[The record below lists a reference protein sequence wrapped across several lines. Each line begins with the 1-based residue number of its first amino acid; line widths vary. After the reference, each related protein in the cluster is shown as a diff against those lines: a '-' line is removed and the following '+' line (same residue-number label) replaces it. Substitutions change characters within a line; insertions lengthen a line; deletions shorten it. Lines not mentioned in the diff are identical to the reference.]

1 MNRALVLLVVAA
13 GSVAFAQTP
22 CEQLLSLKLP
32 DTTITMAMTVAAG
45 AFQNPGAP
53 AGPATPALPPAAAQ
67 AKQGKQAKGGGAPG
81 APAAAQQMLPAY
93 CRLSAT
99 LRPSPDSDI
108 KIEVWMP
115 TGAGWNGKYEAVG
128 GGGWAGVISYPA
140 LANAVQEGYA
150 TSSTDTGHEGGNAN
164 FAVGHPEKIVDFSY
178 RAVHEM
184 TVKAKAIM
192 TAYYGRGPRLS
203 YWNGCSTGGRQGLM
217 EAQRYPEDF
226 DGIVAG
232 APANYQTHLH
242 AWDISLQTF
251 VRQAGAAVPA
261 PKTDLVAKAVL
272 AACDAAD
279 GVKDSLLNDPR
290 KCNFDA
296 GTLLCKGADS
306 NDCLTA
312 LQVESVKKAYA
323 PLKTSKGDLVYP
335 GYAKGSETGWA
346 VLAANGP
353 TPTALSLGSY
363 REVLHQDPNWDW
375 KTWDVDKDVAAVDEK
390 YGYINATNPD
400 LSAFKARGG
409 KLLTYHG
416 WADTAISPEN
426 SINYRASVL
435 GKMGAKQDN
444 WYRLFMVPGM
454 GHCGNGPGP
463 NQFNYMGAMERWRES
478 GTAPEFII
486 AEHVANNKVDM
497 TRPLCAYPQV
507 ATYKGVGSTNDAANF
522 SCKAP

>member
-1 MNRALVLLVVAA
+1 MNRALILLAAA
-13 GSVAFAQTP
+13 GAVAFAQTP
-22 CEQLLSLKLP
+22 CEQLQSLKLP
-32 DTTITMAMTVAAG
+32 DTTITMAMTVPAG
-45 AFQNPGAP
+45 AFRNPGAP
-53 AGPATPALPPAAAQ
+53 AGPATPALPP
-67 AKQGKQAKGGGAPG
+67 QGKQANGGGRG
-81 APAAAQQMLPAY
+81 AAAPVPQMLPAY
-93 CRLSAT
+93 CRVSAT
-99 LRPSPDSDI
+99 LKPSPDSDI
-108 KIEVWMP
+108 KIEVWLP
-115 TGAGWNGKYEAVG
+115 EGASWNGKYEAVG

-140 LANAVQEGYA
+140 LASAVEEGYA

-192 TAYYGRGPRLS
+192 TAFYGRGPRLS

-242 AWDISLQTF
+242 AFDISLQTF

-261 PKTDLVAKAVL
+261 AKTDLVAKGVL

-279 GVKDSLLNDPR
+279 GVKDGLLNNPP
-290 KCNFDA
+290 KCNFDP

-312 LQVESVKKAYA
+312 LQVDSVKKAYA
-323 PLKTSKGDLVYP
+323 PLKTSKGALVYP

-346 VLAANGP
+346 MLAATDP

-363 REVLHQDPNWDW
+363 REVLHQDRNWDW
-375 KTWDVDKDVAAVDEK
+375 KTWNVDKDVAAVDEK
-390 YGYINATNPD
+390 YGYINAINPD

-409 KLLTYHG
+409 KLIQYHG

-435 GKMGAKQDN
+435 NKMGAKQDN

-454 GHCGNGPGP
+454 AHCGNGAGP

-478 GTAPEFII
+478 GTAPEFMI
-486 AEHVANNKVDM
+486 AEHVANNKVDR
-497 TRPLCAYPQV
+497 TRPLCPYPQV
-507 ATYKGVGSTNDAANF
+507 ATYKGVGSINDAANF
-522 SCKAP
+522 SCKAQ

>member
-1 MNRALVLLVVAA
+1 MNRIFIVLAAA
-13 GSVAFAQTP
+13 GSIVLAQTP
-22 CEQLLSLKLP
+22 CEQLQSLKLP
-32 DTTITMAMTVAAG
+32 DTTITMATTVAAG
-45 AFQNPGAP
+45 AFQNPAAP
-53 AGPATPALPPAAAQ
+53 A
-67 AKQGKQAKGGGAPG
+67 QGKQA
-81 APAAAQQMLPAY
+81 APAAQQILPAY
-93 CRLSAT
+93 CRVSAT
-99 LRPSPDSDI
+99 LKPSPDSDI
-108 KIEVWMP
+108 KIEVWLP
-115 TGAGWNGKYEAVG
+115 AGAAWNGKYEAVG

-140 LANAVQEGYA
+140 LATAVQEGYA
-150 TSSTDTGHEGGNAN
+150 TSSTDTGHVGGNAG

-184 TVKAKAIM
+184 AVKAKAIL
-192 TAYYGRGPRLS
+192 TAFYGRGPRLS

-242 AWDISLQTF
+242 AFDISLQTF

-261 PKTDLVAKAVL
+261 AKTDLVAKAVL

-279 GVKDSLLNDPR
+279 GVKDGLLNDPR
-290 KCNFDA
+290 KCNFDP
-296 GTLLCKGADS
+296 GTLACKGTESDS
-306 NDCLTA
+306 CLTA
-312 LQVESVKKAYA
+312 AQIDSVKKAYA
-323 PLKTSKGDLVYP
+323 PLKTSKGALVYP
-335 GYAKGSETGWA
+335 GYAKGSETGWG

-353 TPTALSLGSY
+353 TPTALSLGTY

-375 KTWDVDKDVAAVDEK
+375 RTWDVDKDVAAVDEK
-390 YGYINATNPD
+390 YGYINAVNPD

-416 WADTAISPEN
+416 WSDTAIPPEN
-426 SINYRASVL
+426 SINYRESVL
-435 GKMGAKQDN
+435 SKMGAKQDN

-454 GHCGNGPGP
+454 GHCQGGPGP

-478 GTAPEFII
+478 GTAPEFLM
-486 AEHVANNKVDM
+486 AEHVANNRVDM
-497 TRPLCAYPQV
+497 TRPLCPYPQV
-507 ATYKGVGSTNDAANF
+507 ATYKGIGSTNDAANF

>member
-1 MNRALVLLVVAA
+1 MNRALILLAAA

-22 CEQLLSLKLP
+22 CEQLQSLKLP
-32 DTTITMAMTVAAG
+32 GTTITMAMTVAAG
-45 AFQNPGAP
+45 AFQNPGRP
-53 AGPATPALPPAAAQ
+53 AGPATPALPPRA
-67 AKQGKQAKGGGAPG
+67 QGKQAPGGGRG
-81 APAAAQQMLPAY
+81 APAPQMLPAY
-93 CRLSAT
+93 CRVSAT
-99 LRPSPDSDI
+99 LKPSPDSDI
-108 KIEVWMP
+108 KIEVWLP
-115 TGAGWNGKYEAVG
+115 EGAAWNGKYEAVG

-140 LANAVQEGYA
+140 LASAVEEGYA

-164 FAVGHPEKIVDFSY
+164 FAVGHPDKIVDFAY

-184 TVKAKAIM
+184 VVQAKAVM

-217 EAQRYPEDF
+217 EAQRYPDDF

-242 AWDISLQTF
+242 AFDISLQTF

-261 PKTDLVAKAVL
+261 AKTDLVAKAVL

-279 GVKDSLLNDPR
+279 GVKDGLLNDPR
-290 KCNFDA
+290 KCNFDP

-312 LQVESVKKAYA
+312 LQVDSVKKAYA
-323 PLKTSKGDLVYP
+323 PLKNSKGALVYP
-335 GYAKGSETGWA
+335 GYAKGSETGWNM
-346 VLAANGP
+346 LAANGP
-353 TPTALSLGSY
+353 APSALSLGSY

-375 KTWDVDKDVAAVDEK
+375 KTWDVDKDVPAVDEK
-390 YGYINATNPD
+390 YGYINAVNPD
-400 LSAFKARGG
+400 LSAFKAHGG
-409 KLLTYHG
+409 KLIQYHG

-435 GKMGAKQDN
+435 NKMGAKQDN

-454 GHCGNGPGP
+454 AHCGNGAGP

-478 GTAPEFII
+478 GVAPQLMI
-486 AEHVANNKVDM
+486 AEHVANNKVDR
-497 TRPLCAYPQV
+497 TRPLCPYPQL
-507 ATYKGVGSTNDAANF
+507 ATYKGVGSINDAANF